1 MPKIKSYR
9 KEKKISPRTRLKLFL
24 FRRKNKKRKFKKTFK
39 KIFILVIWLGIIG
52 FIGLVS
58 VFAYFAKDL
67 PNPEQIT
74 ERRIVES
81 TKIYDRTGKILLYD
95 VHGEEKRTVI
105 PFTEIPQQIKNATL
119 VIEDDNFYHHFGID
133 FAGILR
139 SFLRNIQGKTT
150 TLQGGSTI
158 TQQFIKNAILTPEK
172 TYTRKIKEAILAIEM
187 EIKYSKDEIF
197 DFYLNQVPYGSNA
210 YGIEAAAQT
219 FFNKNAKDLT
229 VAESALLASLTQAPS
244 YFSPYGSHF
253 DELKWRQEYILERML
268 NFGYITEE
276 EFKKAKEEELK
287 FAPVASTIKA
297 PHFIMY
303 IKEYLE
309 KKYGKEYIEKAGLII
324 HTTLDWDLQQLA
336 EEIVFEG
343 VNKNAKNFNAHNAAL
358 TAIDPKTGQILA
370 MVGSKDYFGE
380 TYPENCSPGKNCL
393 FEPNVNVNIRSRQ
406 PGSSFK
412 PFAYAAAFQKGFT
425 PNTIV
430 FDLET
435 EFAVEGAP
443 SYKPQNYNGKFS
455 GPVTLR
461 EALARSLNV
470 PSVKTLYLAGV
481 NETINIAQDMG
492 ISTLKDRSRFGLSLV
507 LGGGEVRLIEEAAA
521 FGVFANEGKRNQ
533 LASIIKIEDSSG
545 KMLEEYKNNSKKILE
560 PQITRLISDI
570 LSDEATRA
578 SVFGSKSKLYLEERP
593 VAAKTGTT
601 QEYRDGWTIGY
612 TPSLVVGVW
621 AGNNDNTPM
630 KEGAGIYVA
639 APIWNEFMKQAYEF
653 KKENPPKADQSQA
666 NYFDLPKEPEEFKKP
681 NLVEAEKDILNG
693 KFITGEEPY
702 RQIHCIL
709 YYIDK
714 KDPQDDNNGKN
725 DSQFNNWEEPV
736 LKWAKSLGYDLN
748 KQQPIEEDDDDT
760 NISKDGPEVKIT
772 SPGNNNF
779 IYDKNIKIKA
789 EINSRLNINKVEF
802 FFDNELIETKYE
814 SPYYIDFIIPNNK
827 YRGLYTI
834 KVKAYDGLLN
844 MGMNEVRIGLLISG
858 D

>member
-9 KEKKISPRTRLKLFL
+9 KEKKISPGTRLKLFL
-24 FRRKNKKRKFKKTFK
+24 FRRKSKKRKFKKTFK
-39 KIFILVIWLGIIG
+39 KIFVLVIWLGIIG
-52 FIGLVS
+52 FIGLIG

-133 FAGILR
+133 FTGILR
-139 SFLRNIQGKTT
+139 SFLRNIQGKT

-276 EFKKAKEEELK
+276 EFKEAKEEELK
-287 FAPVASTIKA
+287 FTPVVSTIKA
-297 PHFIMY
+297 PHFVMY

-370 MVGSKDYFGE
+370 MVGSKDYFGK

-435 EFAVEGAP
+435 EFAVEGTP

-507 LGGGEVRLIEEAAA
+507 LGGGEVRLVEEVAA
-521 FGVFANEGKRNQ
+521 FGVFANEGKKNE

-545 KMLEEYKNNSKKILE
+545 KTLEEYENNSKKILE
-560 PQITRLISDI
+560 PQVTRLISDI
-570 LSDEATRA
+570 LSDEAIRA
-578 SVFGSKSKLYLEERP
+578 PVFGSKSKLYLEERP

-621 AGNNDNTPM
+621 AGNNDNTSM

-639 APIWNEFMKQAYEF
+639 APIWNEFIKQAYEF
-653 KKENPPKADQSQA
+653 KKENPPKTDQPQT
-666 NYFDLPKEPEEFKKP
+666 NYFNLPKEPEEFKKP
-681 NLVEAEKDILNG
+681 NFVEAEKDILNG

-714 KDPQDDNNGKN
+714 KDPQGDNDGKN
-725 DSQFNNWEEPV
+725 DTQFNNLEEPI
-736 LKWAKSLGYDLN
+736 LKWAKSLDYN
-748 KQQPIEEDDDDT
+748 
-760 NISKDGPEVKIT
+760 
-772 SPGNNNF
+772 
-779 IYDKNIKIKA
+779 
-789 EINSRLNINKVEF
+789 
-802 FFDNELIETKYE
+802 
-814 SPYYIDFIIPNNK
+814 
-827 YRGLYTI
+827 
-834 KVKAYDGLLN
+834 
-844 MGMNEVRIGLLISG
+844 
-858 D
+858 